1 MEIDINPKFAE
12 VLDLLEHSNK
22 NLFITGRAGTG
33 KSTLLEYFR
42 DKTAKNLAV
51 LAPTGVAAINV
62 RGQTIHSFFG
72 FKPDI
77 TIEKVK
83 NSFRNKEKKEL
94 YKKLDILIIDEIS
107 MVRADLLDCVDQ
119 FLRQNGKQHDRPFG
133 GTRVVF
139 LGDLYQLPPVISRD
153 EYEMF
158 SQEYNSP
165 YFFDALAMENFPLT
179 LIELETIYRQSDP
192 KFIALL
198 NAVRSGS
205 LTQEQLTE
213 LNYRHDPTFVPPVNK
228 FYLRLTTTNARAET
242 INQSQLELDHG
253 EEVVLDGV
261 TTGGFDGRVLPSPA
275 QLRLKVGAQVMLVC
289 NDRGKRWVNGTMGK
303 IEKFST
309 EKGFNKVVSVRLD
322 SGELVDV
329 TPYTWEMFKF
339 VYREDSGKID
349 SQSVGSYTQYPLI
362 LAWAVTIHK
371 AQGKT
376 FERVIV
382 DFDRGTFAHGQAYV
396 ALSRCTSLSGMV
408 LTQPL
413 QLRHL
418 ILDRRVVGFLTN
430 FDNRKVIEEMK
441 LDINDII

>member
-1 MEIDINPKFAE
+1 MEIEINPKFAE
-12 VLDLLEHSNK
+12 VLELLEHTNK

-77 TIEKVK
+77 TVEKVK
-83 NSFRNKEKKEL
+83 SSFRNREKKEL

-119 FLRQNGKQHDRPFG
+119 FLRQNGKQPDRPFG

-139 LGDLYQLPPVISRD
+139 LGDLYQLPPIVSRD
-153 EYEMF
+153 EYELF
-158 SQEYNSP
+158 HQEYASP
-165 YFFDALAMENFPLT
+165 YFFDATAMGNFPLT
-179 LIELETIYRQSDP
+179 MIELETIYRQSDP
-192 KFIALL
+192 EFIALL
-198 NAVRSGS
+198 NAVRGGS
-205 LTQEQLTE
+205 IGQEQLSQ
-213 LNYRHDPTFVPPVNK
+213 LNYRHDPDFTPPVNK
-228 FYLRLTTTNARAET
+228 FYLRLTTTNAKAEI
-242 INQSQLELDHG
+242 INQSQLDLAVG
-253 EEVVLDGV
+253 EEVVFDGV
-261 TTGGFDGRVLPSPA
+261 TTGGFDNRALPAPS

-289 NDRGKRWVNGTMGK
+289 NDRLKRWVNGTMGK

-309 EKGFNKVVSVRLD
+309 EKGFNKVVGVRLD
-322 SGELVDV
+322 SGEFVEV

-339 VYREDSGKID
+339 VYNEASGKID

-376 FERVIV
+376 FERLIV

-396 ALSRCTSLSGMV
+396 ALSRCTSLAGLV

-413 QLRHL
+413 QTRHL
-418 ILDRRVVGFLTN
+418 ILDRRVVEFLN
-430 FDNRKVIEEMK
+430 HFGERRVIEDLQ
-441 LDINDII
+441 LDLGE